1 MPDLT
6 LEIPG
11 VTQTCYI
18 CTQALHWKTKEGLV
32 RGCACRG
39 TSGFAHVS
47 CLAEQAKIL
56 VAEAVENNL
65 GAKAFDERWARWY
78 ECSLCE
84 QRYHSVVSCALGWA
98 CWQGSKRAQ
107 RARARV
113 FKFSSPFTRTRLLP
127 PDTLHLPAPLPAPLS
142 SPKTRELGNFGP
154 NFHYAQALFL
164 NDRASRDDVVE
175 SIAIHEELAATA
187 RRVLGPAYPLT
198 TSIQDT
204 FAQARERLASF
215 DK

>member
-1 MPDLT
+1 M
-6 LEIPG
+6 
-11 VTQTCYI
+11 
-18 CTQALHWKTKEGLV
+18 

-39 TSGFAHVS
+39 TAGFAHVS

-127 PDTLHLPAPLPAPLS
+127 PDTLHLPAPLPAPLPL
-142 SPKTRELGNFGP
+142 PKTRELGNFGP
-154 NFHYAQALFL
+154 SFHSMGAPPWQASVVVCLGSPWDPTGL
-164 NDRASRDDVVE
+164 VSGPLGLVSSRASHRP
-175 SIAIHEELAATA
+175 SRIACTL
-187 RRVLGPAYPLT
+187 RRCSGSGRRSRAV
-198 TSIQDT
+198 
-204 FAQARERLASF
+204 R
-215 DK
+215 